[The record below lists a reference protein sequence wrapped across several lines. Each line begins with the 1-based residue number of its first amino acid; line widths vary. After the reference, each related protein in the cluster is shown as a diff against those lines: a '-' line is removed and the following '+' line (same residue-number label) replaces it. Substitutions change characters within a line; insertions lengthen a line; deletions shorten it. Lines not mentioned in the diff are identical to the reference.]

1 MQNSYWAMMRN
12 SCIINSFSLDHLVI
26 FDSFNALLGNECI
39 DAISTNQCRMST
51 ILVSEAYFNT
61 LFLMF
66 GRFVFWFSYS
76 TMATWEVNFYCF
88 CRSSTTKDI
97 FLIWIMY
104 SDSFK
109 MWFGDRKKC
118 PKNFFYQKT
127 QHLDECNVQL
137 QFIFSSSN
145 QSSRKLR
152 IIKSMVAYQWIYILR
167 LFWQYNL

>member
-26 FDSFNALLGNECI
+26 FDSFNALFGNDCI

-104 SDSFK
+104 SGSFK
-109 MWFGDRKKC
+109 CGSGIEKKC
-118 PKNFFYQKT
+118 PKNFFSIRRPSIWMKAMFNYSLYF
-127 QHLDECNVQL
+127 HLVTNHLESFEL
-137 QFIFSSSN
+137 
-145 QSSRKLR
+145 
-152 IIKSMVAYQWIYILR
+152 
-167 LFWQYNL
+167 

>member
-26 FDSFNALLGNECI
+26 FDSFNALFGNDCI

-109 MWFGDRKKC
+109 CGSEIE
-118 PKNFFYQKT
+118 KN
-127 QHLDECNVQL
+127 
-137 QFIFSSSN
+137 SSSEDPAFGWM
-145 QSSRKLR
+145 QCSTT
-152 IIKSMVAYQWIYILR
+152 VYI
-167 LFWQYNL
+167 FI